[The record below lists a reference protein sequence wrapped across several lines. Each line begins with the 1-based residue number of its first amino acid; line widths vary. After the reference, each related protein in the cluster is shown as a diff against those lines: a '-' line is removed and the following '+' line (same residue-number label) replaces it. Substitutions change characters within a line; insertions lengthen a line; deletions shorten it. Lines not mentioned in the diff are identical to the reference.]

1 MGSIPLVALMGQ
13 QYQPESLLSAVGK
26 AQAIKSSQ
34 QQQEQSAALLP
45 GELQQQN
52 VRTQLGQQAVQSGA
66 LDLAQRKA
74 INDAWKQAVTPD
86 PTTGMLTADP
96 NKLQSALAASGHGEA
111 IPAIT
116 KGLMDMQNTAGELAA
131 QKSSIASAEQDA
143 AGDGAQAVLASGLDP
158 NVKNLFFQHM
168 QSAGYGAQAQQLQQH
183 LAQFQNNPQAET
195 QIWKALVAQS
205 PKQQALATE
214 AATAAA
220 KTSEAATQA
229 KKEQFEE
236 SMGGTS
242 PDMMEMKS
250 YLQNNPGKTPQDFAE
265 WKAKIV
271 PAFNFNLQNSG
282 ATGPGGKPSVMAQGL
297 ADGSIKWQD
306 VVSNRTPIAVKQQIL
321 SEVKSIDPNF
331 NSGDYSIEQ
340 GVKKE
345 FTSGDAAKNLT
356 AFNTAIEHA
365 GQLRQAA
372 DALDNGDVRG
382 LNAIGNQLGYQF
394 GNDKTTNF
402 NVIKNALSGEISK
415 VFKGGQATDAEIKQ
429 VEQPFSSANSPA
441 QLKGAIDNAVAL
453 MNSKRNALQQQYQAG
468 IQAKPN
474 FGGGNQEQPQ
484 HTPGGKAQGLT
495 EGSTG
500 KGSDGK
506 KYVVKGGIW
515 VPK

>member
-1 MGSIPLVALMGQ
+1 MGIPFVALMGQ

-74 INDAWKQAVTPD
+74 INDAWKQAVTTD

-96 NKLQSALAASGHGEA
+96 NKLQSALAASGAGEA

-116 KGLMDMQNTAGELAA
+116 KGLMDMQKTAGELAA

-220 KTSEAATQA
+220 KTSEAATEAQ
-229 KKEQFEE
+229 KEKFVE
-236 SMGGTS
+236 SQGGTS
-242 PDMMEMKS
+242 PDMIEMHDFMAHPPKGYS
-250 YLQNNPGKTPQDFAE
+250 ATPTDFMRYQKTL
-265 WKAKIV
+265 V
-271 PAFNFNLQNSG
+271 PAFNFNLQNQI
-282 ATGPGGKPSVMAQGL
+282 PGGQNGKPSTIAQSL
-297 ADGSIKWQD
+297 ADNSIKWQD
-306 VVSNRTPIAVKQQIL
+306 VVSNRTPIAVKQQL
-321 SEVKSIDPNF
+321 LAEVKAINPNF

-340 GVKKE
+340 GVKKGVY
-345 FTSGDAAKNLT
+345 F
-356 AFNTAIEHA
+356 
-365 GQLRQAA
+365 R
-372 DALDNGDVRG
+372 
-382 LNAIGNQLGYQF
+382 
-394 GNDKTTNF
+394 
-402 NVIKNALSGEISK
+402 
-415 VFKGGQATDAEIKQ
+415 
-429 VEQPFSSANSPA
+429 
-441 QLKGAIDNAVAL
+441 
-453 MNSKRNALQQQYQAG
+453 
-468 IQAKPN
+468 
-474 FGGGNQEQPQ
+474 
-484 HTPGGKAQGLT
+484 
-495 EGSTG
+495 
-500 KGSDGK
+500 
-506 KYVVKGGIW
+506 
-515 VPK
+515 